1 MQLSLIALKKKT
13 LPIVEE
19 DSTGVE
25 NRDDSYFANGQRR
38 PKLELYVNRE
48 QTGNIKKED
57 HKKVSKLDSKPL
69 EDKLEIE
76 KKKNH
81 I

>member
-48 QTGNIKKED
+48 
-57 HKKVSKLDSKPL
+57 
-69 EDKLEIE
+69 
-76 KKKNH
+76 
-81 I
+81 